1 MPGPVIPTLIEQ
13 LAAGI
18 ADHIR
23 RAALP
28 AGERLPE
35 RQLADQFRVS
45 RTPVREA
52 LRLLADRNVVD
63 RHAARG
69 YVVARHGLSSSED
82 TLGIVVPEPS
92 LPDEESIY
100 LRVAED
106 RLAGQLPERITERE
120 LIRRYG
126 LGRAALQRMLQ
137 RRLQEGWL
145 DRLPGY
151 GWAFTPVLTSAQS
164 YQQGYRLR
172 IIIEPAAILEPTFIV
187 DEAALRLCRDVQC
200 DLVDGTVETVSPAH
214 LFDANSALHEA
225 IVGFSGNTFMLDAL
239 QRLNR
244 VRRLIEYRK
253 SVDRQAAAARCR
265 EHLELIDLLLAG
277 ELETAADFMRLHL
290 RTAASLKAQS

>member
-1 MPGPVIPTLIEQ
+1 MIEQ
-13 LAAGI
+13 LAAAI

-23 RAALP
+23 RSTLS

-35 RQLADQFRVS
+35 RQLAEKFRVS

-52 LRLLADRNVVD
+52 LRLLADRNVVG
-63 RHAARG
+63 RQTGRG
-69 YVVARHGLSSSED
+69 YVVAERSRSADEG
-82 TLGIVVPEPS
+82 TPGVVASEPS
-92 LPDEESIY
+92 LPEEESAY
-100 LRVAED
+100 LRIAED
-106 RLAGQLPERITERE
+106 RFAEQLPERITERE

-126 LGRAALQRMLQ
+126 LSRAALQRVLQ
-137 RRLQEGWL
+137 RMLHEGWL
-145 DRLPGY
+145 ERLAGY
-151 GWAFTPVLTSAQS
+151 GWAFTPILTSAQS

-172 IIIEPAAILEPTFIV
+172 IIIEPAAILEPTFMV
-187 DEAALRLCRDVQC
+187 DEATLRHCRDVQR
-200 DLVDGTVETVSPAH
+200 DLVGGAIATVSPAQ

-225 IVGFSGNTFMLDAL
+225 IVGFSGNAFMLDAL

-277 ELETAADFMRLHL
+277 DLEAAADFLRLHL
-290 RTAASLKAQS
+290 RTAARLKAQS